1 MKQIQKIEL
10 ETMRKLQNLTTKLF
24 KESSDSLF
32 IQLFRYGFSGGIV
45 FLVDFS
51 LLYVLTDFF
60 GIHYLLSTVF
70 SSLAG
75 TSLSYF
81 FNVKWVFNNRR
92 FNRRRNELIL
102 FFTISGF
109 GFVMTPLLMW
119 LFTDGLG
126 LHYLISKIIATAV
139 VVCWNFIA
147 KKIILFPQKKKGKV
161 EREK

>member
-1 MKQIQKIEL
+1 MKRTQRIESK
-10 ETMRKLQNLTTKLF
+10 TMRKLQNLTTKLF

-45 FLVDFS
+45 FLVDF
-51 LLYVLTDFF
+51 LLLFVLTDFF
-60 GIHYLLSTVF
+60 GVHYLLSTVF

-75 TSLSYF
+75 TTLSYF
-81 FNVKWVFNNRR
+81 FNIKWVFNNRR
-92 FNRRRNELIL
+92 FSKRKNELLL

-109 GFVMTPLLMW
+109 GFVATPLLMW

-126 LHYLISKIIATAV
+126 LHYLISKVVVTAI

-147 KKIILFPQKKKGKV
+147 KKLILFPQKK
-161 EREK
+161 EKQK